1 MTKQGQ
7 KDVDLLADFYKFL
20 AYIAVAVGLA
30 LYLQVLQNRK
40 YWITMEVCLGILY
53 VLMFPFASTLSAYS
67 MEGSGDELTTYLFRL
82 MLLGM
87 LSQTVAVYLSR
98 TSADST
104 VPVSVSISN
113 LLARATLLLCGLH
126 GMYYTK
132 VFTKLGWKANFDLV
146 FISLLA
152 IGDFLHITKV
162 TTRAAARTVGDPISF
177 HLSLDAVITFILGA
191 FLLGF
196 SDMFIGAVFP
206 NFGAKKEYM
215 ILTKI
220 VGSTVL
226 GGSILSFASL
236 CYRYMN
242 NAADSLKCRLAV
254 YLPAL
259 LLAFVNALVEK
270 TFLSY
275 GHTVMIG
282 VLGGLSLNAGFAVW
296 QYEKAFSY

>member
-1 MTKQGQ
+1 MTKQEQ
-7 KDVDLLADFYKFL
+7 KDVDLLTDFYKFL
-20 AYIAVAVGLA
+20 AYVAVAVGLA
-30 LYLQVLQNRK
+30 VYLQVLQNRK
-40 YWITMEVCLGILY
+40 YWITMEVCLGITY

-67 MEGSGDELTTYLFRL
+67 VAGSGDELATYLFRL
-82 MLLGM
+82 MLLG
-87 LSQTVAVYLSR
+87 LLAQTVAVYQSR
-98 TSADST
+98 TSADPT
-104 VPVSVSISN
+104 VPISVSISN
-113 LLARATLLLCGLH
+113 MLARGTLILCGIH
-126 GMYYTK
+126 GVYYTK
-132 VFTKLGWKANFDLV
+132 VFAKLGWKANVDIV
-146 FISLLA
+146 FFCLLL
-152 IGDFLHITKV
+152 IGDCLHITKL
-162 TTRAAARTVGDPISF
+162 TTRAASRTVGDPISF

-206 NFGAKKEYM
+206 NFGIKKEYM

-220 VGSTVL
+220 FGCTVL

-236 CYRYMN
+236 CYKYTN
-242 NAADSLKCRLAV
+242 NATDSLKCRLAV

-282 VLGGLSLNAGFAVW
+282 VLGCLSLNAGFAVW